1 MGSSD
6 APGEVV
12 RGRRAFERNRMGT
25 SGELVLCPGTSRTQ
39 PIPVRVEDCST
50 TGIGIVHDEPLPR
63 GQKFVIRE
71 PTLSNRPS
79 VLFTVVR
86 CDELASGRY
95 SVGLHAS
102 HLMSNEFEQVE
113 PTPPPRRWPQRVLLA
128 GLLLGLGAAMYFGGF
143 TATSLSTFF
152 TGSL

>member
-1 MGSSD
+1 
-6 APGEVV
+6 
-12 RGRRAFERNRMGT
+12 MGT
-25 SGELVLCPGTSRTQ
+25 TGELVVCPSTSRMQ

-50 TGIGIVHDEPLPR
+50 TGIGIMHHEPLPR
-63 GQKFVIRE
+63 GQKFVIKE
-71 PTLSNRPS
+71 PTLSQRPS

-86 CDELASGRY
+86 CDERAPGQY

-102 HLMSNEFEQVE
+102 HLMSNDFEQME

-128 GLLLGLGAAMYFGGF
+128 ILVLGLGAAMYFGGF